1 MAKETEEM
9 KHSPLPWKKNEVDVR
24 GRIPVHDG
32 QNVCIAL
39 VEFLGTVGNRIETRK
54 ANAEFIVHCVNNHD
68 TVVDALEEIEMGE
81 GPFARDQLKHA
92 ENTIESMKQIARAAL
107 AEVKP

>member
-1 MAKETEEM
+1 MAEET

-54 ANAEFIVHCVNNHD
+54 ANAEFIVHCVNTHD
-68 TVVDALEEIEMGE
+68 KLVEAC
-81 GPFARDQLKHA
+81 KHSIA
-92 ENTIESMKQIARAAL
+92 IFRSFNMKQLCTVIEELEAAL
-107 AEVKP
+107 AEEKK

>member
-54 ANAEFIVHCVNNHD
+54 ANAEFIVHCVNTHVKLVEALKKLVD
-68 TVVDALEEIEMGE
+68 ISLRIGLEDSQPMRDEMAEAVVG
-81 GPFARDQLKHA
+81 A
-92 ENTIESMKQIARAAL
+92 EAAL
-107 AEVKP
+107 AEEKK